1 MHVHISH
8 MHTHT
13 GSGSGWLPWS
23 PLLFSP
29 SVSALKHTSIL
40 TPVTPQ
46 SEHTH
51 IQVHTL
57 QWVRGK
63 AELSHTSS
71 HWQCVCRVCNS
82 PTGELILLTSRVRNI
97 SSPLRP
103 RGSAGT
109 KVSLLHTH
117 KDTPTNMLENT
128 HTDILPRAIRSPQT
142 CTPWQIL
149 TWLNTNRQ
157 KSWKTLKGVH
167 QGLHDN
173 SIILLSEEMTPRS
186 VHSRR

>member
-1 MHVHISH
+1 MLSQKPYTHACTHI
-8 MHTHT
+8 THAYT
-13 GSGSGWLPWS
+13 HRLWFRLAALI

-109 KVSLLHTH
+109 KVSLLHIH

-128 HTDILPRAIRSPQT
+128 HRHTTTGNQISSDVHTLTDS
-142 CTPWQIL
+142 
-149 TWLNTNRQ
+149 
-157 KSWKTLKGVH
+157 
-167 QGLHDN
+167 D
-173 SIILLSEEMTPRS
+173 MT
-186 VHSRR
+186 